1 MKFIACVF
9 IAVATNLCTAKEELF
24 RKQLQDAR
32 LVNYIGISDF
42 REKGT
47 NNLTLS
53 YTIAKPGYYLLTETI
68 ISETRNG
75 AIVVIASNDVILDLH
90 GNTITQSSDVTN
102 VDGIFINNNLT
113 NIVIKHGTIRKTTGN
128 GVEVSSGC
136 SNISLEDITVIE
148 CNRTGILFNGSAQA
162 LIKNST
168 LKECLVSGT
177 SSTTSHAIGLNLT
190 YCTLFKII
198 NSAFNTSKTTIN
210 TFNAYG
216 FFGQNNSDV
225 NLSNCVASG
234 NQGETIATGF
244 YAFNCT
250 SLEFQNCIAQENN
263 ATDTAVSESYGFF
276 MDNAKAVTLKNCHAA
291 QNSAINT
298 AAGFRMKASRYNHL
312 SECVAQSNFITG
324 SGASDKAH
332 GFMVDTTGSIGHR
345 FEQCIAS
352 GNQGSTNALSL
363 CAGFSLATAT
373 HCILANCLSQAN
385 GGTAG
390 FGIGINL
397 AADCG
402 LCLVKECHVISNRSL
417 TRDQAIGIRDQHAT
431 GTSTLIDN
439 FAFGNR
445 DSSLT
450 PSDKNYV
457 LLYNDSKVVQDVQ
470 YNNISTITAG
480 TRRSIGVKIGA

>member
-1 MKFIACVF
+1 MKFIVCVF

-24 RKQLQDAR
+24 RKQLQDAH
-32 LVNYIGISDF
+32 LVHYIGVSDL

-47 NNLTLS
+47 NSLTLS
-53 YTIAKPGYYLLTETI
+53 YTITKPGYYLLTETI

-90 GNTITQSSDVTN
+90 GNTITQSSDATN

-113 NIVIKHGTIRKTTGN
+113 NITIKHGIIRKTTGN

-162 LIKNST
+162 LIRNSEV
-168 LKECLVSGT
+168 KKCLVSAT
-177 SSTTSHAIGLNLT
+177 SSTTSDAIGLNLT
-190 YCTLFKII
+190 YCTVFTAID
-198 NSAFNTSKTTIN
+198 SAFNTSRTTTN

-216 FFGQNNSDV
+216 VFAQNNSA
-225 NLSNCVASG
+225 LTFINCTALA
-234 NQGETIATGF
+234 NQGETIAAGF
-244 YAFNCT
+244 CADNSTSVAFEHCT
-250 SLEFQNCIAQENN
+250 ANQNS
-263 ATDTAVSESYGFF
+263 ATDTAVSESYGFL
-276 MDNAKAVTLKNCHAA
+276 MNNSTAVTFKNCHAA
-291 QNSAINT
+291 QNNAINT
-298 AAGFRMKASRYNHL
+298 AAGLRIKGSKYNYL
-312 SECVAQSNFITG
+312 FECVAQSNFITG
-324 SGASDKAH
+324 SGANDRAH

-345 FEQCIAS
+345 FEYCTAS

-390 FGIGINL
+390 FGVGINL
-397 AADCG
+397 AADCA
-402 LCLVKECHVISNRSL
+402 LCLVKECQVVSNRSL
-417 TRDQAIGIRDQHAT
+417 TSGQAIGIRDQHAT

-439 FAFGNR
+439 FAFSNR

-450 PSDKNYV
+450 PLDRNY
-457 LLYNDSKVVQDVQ
+457 LILYNDSKVVQDVQ

-480 TRRSIGVKIGA
+480 TRRSIGVKIAP

>member
-1 MKFIACVF
+1 MKFTLFLLIA
-9 IAVATNLCTAKEELF
+9 AVTDLCIAKEELF

-53 YTIAKPGYYLLTETI
+53 YTITKPGYYLLTETI

-90 GNTITQSSDVTN
+90 GNTITQSSDATN

-113 NIVIKHGTIRKTTGN
+113 NIVIKHGIIRKTTGN
-128 GVEVSSGC
+128 GLEISSGC

-177 SSTTSHAIGLNLT
+177 TSTTSDAIGLNLT

-198 NSAFNTSKTTIN
+198 DSAFNTSKTTTN
-210 TFNAYG
+210 MFNAYG
-216 FFGQNNSDV
+216 FFANNSSHV
-225 NLSNCVASG
+225 TVSNCVASS
-234 NQGETIATGF
+234 NQGETIAAGF
-244 YAFNCT
+244 YALNCT
-250 SLEFQNCIAQENN
+250 SLEFKNCIAQENN
-263 ATDTAVSESYGFF
+263 ATDTTVSESYGFL
-276 MDNAKAVTLKNCHAA
+276 MDNTKAVTFKNCHSA

-298 AAGFRMKASRYNHL
+298 AAGFRIKASRYNHL
-312 SECVAQSNFITG
+312 SACFAQSNFITG
-324 SGASDKAH
+324 SGANDRAH
-332 GFMVDTTGSIGHR
+332 GFMVDTNASIGHS
-345 FEQCIAS
+345 FEQCTAS
-352 GNQGSTNALSL
+352 GNQGSTHLLSI
-363 CAGFSLATAT
+363 CAGFSLAAAT
-373 HCILANCLSQAN
+373 HCILTNCLSQAN

-397 AADCG
+397 APDCA

-417 TRDQAIGIRDQHAT
+417 TTGQAIGIRDQHAT

-480 TRRSIGVKIGA
+480 TRRSIGVKIGV